1 METAVFIIKLRG
13 CKMRYFLQW
22 FKAMVT
28 DAFIIKLRSI
38 RFCGRLDQNS
48 GSHGNTNIP
57 LSYNEEND
65 ISTVSLLFLIR
76 SFSNLQ
82 LTRTGIKSRTSSNF
96 VQIGP
101 LPSEIGALERLKT
114 FPLT

>member
-1 METAVFIIKLRG
+1 
-13 CKMRYFLQW
+13 MRYFLQW
-22 FKAMVT
+22 FKAMET

-48 GSHGNTNIP
+48 GFHGNTKIP
-57 LSYNEEND
+57 LSYNEEKD

-82 LTRTGIKSRTSSNF
+82 LTRTGIKSRTS
-96 VQIGP
+96 
-101 LPSEIGALERLKT
+101 
-114 FPLT
+114 